1 MAKQID
7 RSRPVEGTQIFGLR
21 EAHRGMRINRL
32 CNSLT
37 QAENRTTY
45 QADENA
51 YLARFGLTEDERA
64 LVLARD
70 FKGLLAAGANIFY
83 VVKLASVTGVP
94 IYQMGAQMRG
104 ESYESF
110 LATRNQAGAV

>member
-1 MAKQID
+1 MTQQID

-37 QAENRTTY
+37 QAENRTAY
-45 QADENA
+45 KANEDA
-51 YLARFGLTEDERA
+51 YLARFGLTDEERA

-110 LATRNQAGAV
+110 LATRNQAGAI